1 MKICQVGRLKG
12 LNNQEQMSKRQKKFI
27 NKDKML
33 TKKDSMTNG
42 LMINLKP
49 IYINH
54 SKNN

>member
-42 LMINLKP
+42 LMINLKT

-54 SKNN
+54 RKNN